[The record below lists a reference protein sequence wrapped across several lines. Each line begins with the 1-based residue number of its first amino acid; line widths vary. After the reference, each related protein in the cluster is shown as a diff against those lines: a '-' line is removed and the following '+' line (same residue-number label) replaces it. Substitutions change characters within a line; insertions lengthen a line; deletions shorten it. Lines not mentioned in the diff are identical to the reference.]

1 MEITDLHNKLFDILY
16 EYSIENKEF
25 RFRPR
30 KTNRAN
36 KLTEG
41 YWFLG
46 NTDYLAVGFWQGDNW
61 KTKVPNIS
69 IIINKDEKCFMQFH
83 ANDSLLKAKFIHGYI
98 IKSFGIKLSYDEFK
112 SNNFSYSHKIESKNK
127 SLKEAIYYFLNYYWP
142 LIDDE
147 IGDMKSEYREAGISL
162 IPIDTFNKDVEKI
175 IHHRGILEK
184 YNNEV
189 SQINASRI
197 HGFTISNY
205 GPVKH
210 TYLNGFPKNTQWI
223 FLTGE
228 NGVGKSSIIK
238 ALAST
243 IAHRIIKPSEFVTGK
258 KFECLIFTNSDQS
271 NALHIKRVDNINI
284 RKRKP
289 YTVGFAAYGP
299 FRLNTIYGGLSKT
312 QLKQANNKTGNLKSL
327 FENDG
332 FLLDLESQFKEW
344 YDSPNHQDF
353 AKRSFYI
360 KEFIESILPNVGK
373 VEFGTE
379 SKKGQPKT
387 KFYEIDDDG
396 ELHKPVGIEK
406 LSSGY
411 LSIMAMMS
419 DMLIRLSRQQPKVED
434 LSNLKGVVFIDEI
447 DIHLHPNFQKH
458 FVQQLTEA
466 FPNVQ
471 FIVSTHSPIPLLGA
485 PKNSVICV
493 VKRNVENGTYLERVD
508 DKIYLEELLPNS
520 ILTSPIFGMN
530 DITNNKLDKNKQI
543 RTEDSFS
550 EIKINDSLE
559 KEIKYYLNEEKQ
571 RDLIERLKSK
581 RK

>member
-1 MEITDLHNKLFDILY
+1 MEITILHNKIFNILHQ
-16 EYSIENKEF
+16 YSNENKDF
-25 RFRPR
+25 KFRPR

-46 NTDYLAVGFWQGDNW
+46 NNNYLAIGFWLGDNW
-61 KTKVPNIS
+61 KTKTPNIS
-69 IIINKDEKCFMQFH
+69 LVVNNNEECFIEFQ
-83 ANDSLLKAKFIHGYI
+83 ANDSILKAQFIHGWI
-98 IKSFGIKLSYDEFK
+98 MKSFGLNVSYEDFK
-112 SNNFSYSHKIESKNK
+112 SNNFSYSFKIESKNLED
-127 SLKEAIYYFLNYYWP
+127 SIYSFLNNYWP
-142 LIDDE
+142 LIDGE
-147 IGDMKSEYREAGISL
+147 IQDMKSEYRDSGIAL
-162 IPIDTFNKDVEKI
+162 IPIDTFKKDVKRI
-175 IHHRGILEK
+175 IYHREILEK
-184 YNNEV
+184 YNFEV
-189 SQINASRI
+189 SQINASKI

-205 GPVKH
+205 GPIKH

-238 ALAST
+238 GLALT
-243 IAHRIIKPSEFVTGK
+243 IAHRIIKKSEFIDGK
-258 KFECLIFTNSDQS
+258 KFECLIFTNSDKS
-271 NALHIKRVDNINI
+271 SGLHIKRVDNINI
-284 RKRKP
+284 RRRKP

-360 KEFIESILPNVGK
+360 KEFIESMLPNVGK

-379 SKKGQPKT
+379 SKGQPRT
-387 KFYEIDDDG
+387 RFYEIDDNG
-396 ELHKPVGIEK
+396 ELHPPVGIEK

-466 FPNVQ
+466 FPKVQ

-493 VKRNVENGTYLERVD
+493 VKRNVEKGTYLERVD

-520 ILTSPIFGMN
+520 ILTSPIFGMS
-530 DITNNKLDKNKQI
+530 DITNNELDKNEQI
-543 RTEDSFS
+543 RTEDSFR
-550 EIKINDSLE
+550 EIKINDLLE
-559 KEIKYYLNEEKQ
+559 KEINYYLNEEKQ

-581 RK
+581 RR